1 MKPLLST
8 SSSTSS
14 DINQQNIIQ
23 SHDVF
28 NELEENFKLKSR
40 EQTLSNDSG
49 SIRRNTNIN
58 NSLTKYSKFDY
69 FSEKILRTMT
79 KLKLRFALFHF
90 IFTCCLLSC
99 CSANAYF
106 KLNLNSILEVIIW

>member
-40 EQTLSNDSG
+40 GQTLSNDSG

-79 KLKLRFALFHF
+79 KLKLRFAFFTLFS
-90 IFTCCLLSC
+90 L
-99 CSANAYF
+99 AAY
-106 KLNLNSILEVIIW
+106 

>member
-23 SHDVF
+23 SHDEF

-69 FSEKILRTMT
+69 FSEK
-79 KLKLRFALFHF
+79 K
-90 IFTCCLLSC
+90 
-99 CSANAYF
+99 Y
-106 KLNLNSILEVIIW
+106 